1 MADLDWISVQGLSAT
16 GFHGVYPEER
26 RDGQVFVV
34 DLQLGLHV
42 VTDTDRLA
50 DTVDYSVISA
60 DVVRIIT
67 GDPVDLIETLAGRI
81 ARRCLEEPLVEVAKV
96 CVHKPTAPMGFTFTD
111 VSVSI
116 TRSKS

>member
-1 MADLDWISVQGLSAT
+1 MEELDWISVHGLQAT

-26 RDGQVFVV
+26 RDGQTFVV
-34 DLQLGLHV
+34 DLDLGLHA

-50 DTVDYSVISA
+50 DTVDYSVVSA
-60 DVVRIIT
+60 DVVDIIT

-81 ARRCLEEPLVEVAKV
+81 AQRCLAEPQVRVATV
-96 CVHKPTAPMGFTFTD
+96 RVHKPTAPMGFTFTD